1 MTESVEQPEEE
12 KSFFFRGAI
21 LGLAGGAVAAV
32 LLISVVGTVISLG
45 DDIFGSSTATAMDD
59 EPVIVDPLVATGE
72 TLAASNG
79 CVACHSTDGVDG
91 AGPTWQGLSAS
102 VDAEYIRVAIINPN
116 AVIAEG
122 YTAGVMPS
130 TYADTLSEED
140 LDALVAY
147 ISSL

>member
-12 KSFFFRGAI
+12 KSFFFRGAV

-45 DDIFGSSTATAMDD
+45 DDVFGSSSDTAMD
-59 EPVIVDPLVATGE
+59 EPVVVDPLVATGE

-91 AGPTWQGLSAS
+91 VGPTWQGLSAS
-102 VDAEYIRVAIINPN
+102 VDAEYIRTAIVDPN
-116 AVIAEG
+116 AVIADG
-122 YTAGVMPS
+122 YTAGVMPD
-130 TYADTLSEED
+130 TYGDTLSEED